1 MSDELTA
8 RQREIIERAL
18 ELLVEIGARGF
29 TMKRLAK
36 KIGVT
41 EAALYRHFETKNDI
55 MLAIVRD
62 FDERARN
69 DLAKALPS
77 GWRGVEAFITARVE
91 QVAQRPALARALF
104 TEELFVESRECA
116 ELMTNMFKRHRE
128 RMLEAFQEAKESG
141 EIRDDISNDL
151 LFTMVFGAVRQLV
164 KEWARSKG
172 AFSLDRKRDE
182 LLKAFRQTLDVKE

>member
-29 TMKRLAK
+29 TMKRLAE

-164 KEWARSKG
+164 KEWARSKA

>member
-29 TMKRLAK
+29 TMKRLAE

-151 LFTMVFGAVRQLV
+151 LFTMVFGAGRQLV
-164 KEWARSKG
+164 KEWARSKA